1 MLMIPDK
8 RLALLAYEKVL
19 ALIMSGEAR
28 AGSMVNERRLAD
40 MLRMSRTPVRDA
52 LLMLEGEGLVVR
64 QGARGLQVRQL
75 RIEEFLHALQVRILL
90 EPEAARLAAGQL
102 QNRGLIALSDRLI
115 AIRTDPDAVERDE
128 VRDVDNTLHDLIADA
143 AGNPQMA
150 SVIRTMRRQTQVFDL
165 KSVPERTEGT
175 CAEHLSLIQA
185 LDKGDRD
192 AAAEAMKYHL
202 EGVRR
207 SIVVRLTGG

>member
-8 RLALLAYEKVL
+8 RLAPLAYEKVL

-40 MLRMSRTPVRDA
+40 TLQMSRTPVRDA

-64 QGARGLQVRQL
+64 QGTRGLQVRQL

-102 QNRGLIALSDRLI
+102 QNGDLITLSERLI

-192 AAAEAMKYHL
+192 SAAEAMKYHL